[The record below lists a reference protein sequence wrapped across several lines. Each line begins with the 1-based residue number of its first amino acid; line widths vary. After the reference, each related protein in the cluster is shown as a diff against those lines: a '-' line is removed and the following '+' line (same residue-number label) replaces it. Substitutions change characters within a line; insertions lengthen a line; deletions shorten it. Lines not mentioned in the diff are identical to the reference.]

1 MVFPFFVWQV
11 SIVGDFTEEDIES
24 CILEYLGTVGER
36 RGSERVHKYSP
47 IIFRPYTADLQHQQ
61 VRNDLN

>member
-1 MVFPFFVWQV
+1 M

-36 RGSERVHKYSP
+36 RGSEGPQKYSP
-47 IIFRPYTADLQHQQ
+47 IVFRPYTADLQHQQ
-61 VRNDLN
+61 VRNDLYLW